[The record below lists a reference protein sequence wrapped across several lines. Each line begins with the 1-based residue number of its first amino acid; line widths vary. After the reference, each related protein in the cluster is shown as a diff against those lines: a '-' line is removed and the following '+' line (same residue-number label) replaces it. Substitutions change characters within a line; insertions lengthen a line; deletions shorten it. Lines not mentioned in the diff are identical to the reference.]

1 MEVIVDR
8 FEGEYAILEID
19 KDNLVEVPRILV
31 LDAKE
36 GDVVSIVV
44 LKEKTEERKDKISK
58 LMDNLFED

>member
-19 KDNLVEVPRILV
+19 KDNFVEVPRILV

>member
-8 FEGEYAILEID
+8 NEGEYAILEID

>member
-36 GDVVSIVV
+36 GDIVSIVV

>member
-31 LDAKE
+31 LHAKE